1 MTELKKHYITGAAK
15 NAAESLAMA
24 MHLTT
29 TTKPSRYD
37 AMGVQ
42 DLVKAVNSAA
52 IALRKACLRQEAA
65 LKDAAPNVELT
76 GVPPTDATKGG

>member
-24 MHLTT
+24 MHLTMT
-29 TTKPSRYD
+29 AKPSRYD

-42 DLVKAVNSAA
+42 DLVKAVNAAA
-52 IALRKACLRQEAA
+52 ISLRKACLRQEEV
-65 LKDAAPNVELT
+65 LKSEAHNAERRGLPLADGPA
-76 GVPPTDATKGG
+76 